1 MLCRHKLLILVLLSK
16 GQWDENLLVRV
27 CPLRRGHQL
36 HCQFWNVLKVAGR
49 IIKVEIG

>member
-1 MLCRHKLLILVLLSK
+1 MFCRHKLLILVLLSK
-16 GQWDENLLVRV
+16 GQCDENLLIRV
-27 CPLRRGHQL
+27 CSLRRGNQL